1 MRLAARIVG
10 AAALLFAL
18 GGCGGGDPVANEA
31 AVQTVAVT
39 ITTSQGK
46 RTLTVEVADS
56 QAEQERGLMYR
67 ADIPEDGGMLVAP
80 YPPEGGPPRDVNF
93 WTKNVPVP
101 IDFIFIRADGTIA
114 RIAENQL
121 PLSEKLIPSGEP
133 VSAVLE
139 INGGR
144 AAELGIAP
152 GDAVSWPGQ
161 KKQ

>member
-1 MRLAARIVG
+1 MSMRIALAAG
-10 AAALLFAL
+10 LMLAL
-18 GGCGGGDPVANEA
+18 GGCGGGGDPVANES
-31 AVQTVAVT
+31 AVATVEVT
-39 ITTSQGK
+39 ITTTEGPRK
-46 RTLTVEVADS
+46 LTVEVADS
-56 QAEQERGLMYR
+56 TAEQERGLMFR
-67 ADIPEDGGMLVAP
+67 SNIPKDGGMLVAP
-80 YPPEGGPPRDVNF
+80 YPPDGGAPKEVNF

-101 IDFIFIRADGTIA
+101 IDFIFIRPDGTIA

-121 PLSEKLIPSGEP
+121 PLSERLIPSGEP

-144 AAELGIAP
+144 AAELGISP